1 MLNLKVSKYGIRKK
15 KTEKYNQGKING
27 TATLAS
33 PFSPFLSMLRG
44 FSLLLTSAAI
54 NPNPALKNGGRGRYS
69 KRCTINLFPRFPP
82 PHPDTPPEKKSPR
95 KISPGNKTLEKISL
109 ETFATFDTFNHHD
122 LRFPS
127 LFLYMILGMNY
138 KQHVI

>member
-44 FSLLLTSAAI
+44 FSLLLTPAAI

-69 KRCTINLFPRFPP
+69 KRCTINLFPRFPSP
-82 PHPDTPPEKKSPR
+82 PTQTPPRKRKAQEKFPPETKLWKKSPR
-95 KISPGNKTLEKISL
+95 KHLPHLIRLTIMIYV
-109 ETFATFDTFNHHD
+109 
-122 LRFPS
+122 
-127 LFLYMILGMNY
+127 FLASFYI
-138 KQHVI
+138 